1 MTLDPGFDVHL
12 ESTSE
17 TPIPNPLKRAMVIGM
32 QTCLDALAQQV
43 LLLDDDARI
52 SYCNRASREFYAQQG
67 RESPVGESFATAY
80 LAGADVDPGARER
93 VIRAVKMM
101 LAGRVPSMTSEIAC
115 VCSGQDFWFTV
126 HAERLPDGGALVSH
140 YDISEIRALD
150 DARTRFA
157 ALANDSVEYVL
168 LLDHSGRTEY
178 ANVAA
183 RRLAQRLK
191 AAIEPERPDPELAVW
206 TALLAGH
213 AALDA
218 AQRTGTWHGELVFD
232 AALGPDVS
240 VKATIQAKGVENG
253 SLVYYS
259 VVLHD
264 VTLDKQREEELH
276 NRHVELER
284 AYAQLKDAQEQL
296 LQSEKMASIGQL
308 ASGVAHEINNPIG
321 YVHSNLGTLQE
332 YTRNLFTLLEGYE
345 RHFRESGAPP
355 IAQRELSELR
365 QRFDVDF
372 VVQDLPQLLAES
384 REGIERVKKIVQ
396 DLKDFSH
403 AGQADEWVLAD
414 LHKGLDST
422 LNIVWN
428 ELKYK
433 AEVHKHYAELPL
445 VECLPMQINQVFMN
459 ILVNAGH
466 AIRDRGTITLSSGC
480 DESSVWIA
488 IADDGAGIPD
498 SVLQKIFDPFFT
510 TKPVGQGTGLGLS
523 LSYGIVKKHHGRI
536 EVKSKPGEGSEFRIV
551 LPIAQPRA
559 ADGVAA

>member
-1 MTLDPGFDVHL
+1 MPPQDELR
-12 ESTSE
+12 E
-17 TPIPNPLKRAMVIGM
+17 T
-32 QTCLDALAQQV
+32 
-43 LLLDDDARI
+43 
-52 SYCNRASREFYAQQG
+52 Y
-67 RESPVGESFATAY
+67 
-80 LAGADVDPGARER
+80 
-93 VIRAVKMM
+93 
-101 LAGRVPSMTSEIAC
+101 
-115 VCSGQDFWFTV
+115 
-126 HAERLPDGGALVSH
+126 
-140 YDISEIRALD
+140 
-150 DARTRFA
+150 
-157 ALANDSVEYVL
+157 
-168 LLDHSGRTEY
+168 
-178 ANVAA
+178 
-183 RRLAQRLK
+183 RRLAS
-191 AAIEPERPDPELAVW
+191 
-206 TALLAGH
+206 
-213 AALDA
+213 
-218 AQRTGTWHGELVFD
+218 AQ
-232 AALGPDVS
+232 A
-240 VKATIQAKGVENG
+240 
-253 SLVYYS
+253 
-259 VVLHD
+259 
-264 VTLDKQREEELH
+264 
-276 NRHVELER
+276 
-284 AYAQLKDAQEQL
+284 QL

-332 YTRNLFTLLEGYE
+332 YTRNLFTLLEGYD

-355 IAQRELSELR
+355 IAQRELAELR

-466 AIRDRGTITLSSGC
+466 AIRDRGTITLSSGV
-480 DESSVWIA
+480 DEDTVWIA
-488 IADDGAGIPD
+488 IADDGGGIPEA
-498 SVLQKIFDPFFT
+498 VLQKIFDPFFT

-551 LPIAQPRA
+551 LPISQPRA